1 MPNSKRTFVNSKM
14 NKDIDERLIPDGD
27 YRDALNIRV
36 ANSEG
41 SDVGAIENSLSNKR
55 ITNIDLGDNAFTI
68 GGYADEFEEKI
79 YWFVVSD
86 TGSFL
91 LEWDN
96 INQVISIVLKDTRP
110 LEENVLNLN
119 KDYLITGVNIIV
131 DTDNGN
137 RYLYWTD
144 NINPPRA
151 ININRAKTYGENNF
165 GEAEISVIKAP
176 PLYSPEI
183 ELIET
188 STQQENFISERFI
201 SFAYRYK
208 YLDGEYSA
216 LSPFTEY
223 AFEAKD
229 FDYDFNTATNE
240 SMVNNTNSV
249 RISFNTGSDLVQ
261 EVDVVFKE
269 SGSNVVYV
277 AQTFNKDN
285 KGWNDDAVEYFTF
298 YNDKIFLVLPERQLF
313 RLYDAVP
320 LLAKAQEVIGNR
332 LVYGNYTENHDLLD
346 CDGNPVFVD
355 YKLSLTSEQV
365 EENTASRT
373 LKSIR
378 DYELVMAYGDD
389 NGRLTSGLQS
399 GESTVHVPISYS
411 DRKNSLS
418 VELRSKA
425 PCFAKFYRFYIK
437 QSSGDFDTIIPTLFY
452 KQSNFTYFLIEN
464 SEIDKVKEGDFLIIK
479 ADTQGL
485 KNKSIKVK
493 VLEVKSQDEN
503 FLSGED
509 GGQVKGLYFKVSF
522 NNADAIFD
530 ENSYSFYEFS
540 FKDSAD
546 GSAPPTEARQAVQNE
561 QLDHVTTLFK
571 GDTLNDIVVTANYT
585 SDEDKRYEVEIFTT
599 DQAGDTFQ
607 WRTQD
612 VNGAFSF
619 WNDNGGAGIPLSTTP
634 IDLDGDV
641 SISFNAI
648 TGHSIN
654 DKWLVKKN
662 KGFVADEA
670 DRSYGVLLYHEN
682 ITAGSSVRLFHR
694 SRKEKSSVT
703 SEFDITSISSDNY
716 DNLEEWFYGEEI
728 YNEIN
733 AENYLGEFSQI
744 KFRKFNLIRFS
755 DGGVVNYPE
764 DYQPG
769 DLAGVKIDEEGQFYG
784 IIIESDRSFDQSRK
798 VYSETTTEIR
808 KLESLPIFETEA
820 KDNDTD
826 IYYEIGRTYLI
837 DENGNHLGFNDADR
851 DQDIVGGVTARL
863 ELPTFNA
870 YCWGNGV
877 ESSKIKDSFNGNIM
891 SFDTRPITVLD
902 EYKRNVR
909 IASLTHSG
917 RFQQSTNYNALNE
930 FNLSTGNF
938 KDLDDAYGS
947 IQKLYSR
954 DNNIIAFQ
962 EDKIFQILFN
972 KSVVYGADGTSTL
985 TQTNAIL
992 GQELPFAGE
1001 YGISNNPES
1010 FAKFGNRV
1018 WFTDAKRGSVLR
1030 LSIDGITEVSEYGM
1044 RDYFRDS
1051 FRAYTDNKKIGS
1063 YDPYFDQYVLNV
1075 DEQKLVKP
1083 LKTDCGIIVYKSEQ
1097 SEPFTYTICLN
1108 DLDGDV
1114 VIDYNITEGSANV
1127 QAVFNGNTYVGTE
1140 TQGFDSIVFQRDTL
1154 SENEVVVTVTPLE
1167 DNTEYSV
1174 VSTCPLGFEQKVV
1187 LVIVND
1193 EFDTNKTMT
1202 SRYRWGTSVFFNE
1215 QPSFNADG
1223 VTLFESYTGIGGQTR
1238 YPTDGSTIVMDA
1250 FKDITDTGD
1259 FNYEEENRI
1268 GYLVSN
1274 TVYDENSLQQLLDSA
1289 NYPLPIQTNQDQDY
1303 ENHRITF
1310 PFNKQNVDDILYLIW
1325 NYKSIPQQLACDA
1338 GVNASGGEGIYY
1350 ITLNVGT
1357 DTGLTGI
1364 NYNSY
1369 NVPDRFIIEYDNVTV
1384 ADSKYVGNNIVG
1396 NQNGQPGLIGDHN
1409 LPVYEYNLNTQ
1420 QFEATGQVNP
1430 VSISQNDVADG
1441 SPQEPQEGLGQ
1452 LLFNKVTAEPTTMR
1466 ITVIAPVNTSWMLN
1480 GICPGL

>member
-223 AFEAKD
+223 AFEAKN
-229 FDYDFNTATNE
+229 FDYDFNTATNK

-249 RISFNTGSDLVQ
+249 NISFDTGNDLVQ

-269 SGSNVVYV
+269 SGSNNVYIIE
-277 AQTFNKDN
+277 TFNKDY
-285 KGWNDDAVEYFTF
+285 KGWNDNDTVSFTF
-298 YNDKIFLVLPERQLF
+298 FNNKIYRVLPEKQLF

-320 LLAKAQEVIGNR
+320 LLAKSQEAIGNR
-332 LVYGNYTENHDLLD
+332 IVYGNYTENYDLKD
-346 CDGNPVFVD
+346 CDGKNVFID
-355 YKLSLTSEQV
+355 YSLTFTSLPM
-365 EENTASRT
+365 EEGEAKKT

-378 DYELVMAYGDD
+378 DYEVVMAYGDD

-399 GESTVHVPISYS
+399 GESTVHVPITSS
-411 DRKNSLS
+411 DRETSLQ
-418 VELRSKA
+418 VELRHKA

-437 QSSGDFDTIIPTLFY
+437 QSSGDFNTIIPTLFF
-452 KQSNFTYFLIEN
+452 KQANFTYFLIEQ

-485 KNKSIKVK
+485 KNKTIKIK
-493 VLEVKSQDEN
+493 ILEVKNQDKDFIN
-503 FLSGED
+503 GED
-509 GGQVKGLYFKVSF
+509 GGQPKGLYFKVSF
-522 NNADAIFD
+522 ESSDVIFD
-530 ENSYSFYEFS
+530 ENSYSFFS
-540 FKDSAD
+540 LSYKDTAD
-546 GSAPPTEARQAVQNE
+546 GSAPSTEIQQTVINE
-561 QLDHVTTLFK
+561 ELDHTTVLFK
-571 GDTLNDIVVTANYT
+571 GDTLDDITTIPSYT
-585 SDEDKRYEVEIFTT
+585 TEDKRYEVEIFTT
-599 DQAGDTFQ
+599 DESGDTFQ

-612 VNGAFSF
+612 VNGVFSF
-619 WNDNGGAGIPLSTTP
+619 WNNNNDDGIPLSTSP
-634 IDLDGDV
+634 IVLDSDM
-641 SISFNAI
+641 SISFNAT
-648 TGHSIN
+648 TGHSIE
-654 DKWLVKKN
+654 DKWLIKKN

-670 DRSYGVLLYHEN
+670 RRSYGVLLYHQS
-682 ITAGSSVRLFHR
+682 ITVGSQIRLFYR
-694 SRKEKSSVT
+694 SRKEEGSVT
-703 SEFDITSISSDNY
+703 SEFDITNISGNNY
-716 DNLEEWFYGEEI
+716 EDLEEWFYGEEI
-728 YNEIN
+728 FNEIN
-733 AENYLGEFSQI
+733 NQNYLGEYSQI
-744 KFRKFNLIRFS
+744 KFRRFNLTKFS
-755 DGGVVNYPE
+755 DGSEINYPSE
-764 DYQPG
+764 FVEG
-769 DLAGVKIDEEGQFYG
+769 DLGGAKINPNGQFTG
-784 IIIESDRSFDQSRK
+784 IIIESDRSFDRSRK
-798 VYSETTTEIR
+798 VYTQTTTEVR

-820 KDNDTD
+820 VENDND
-826 IYYEIGRTYLI
+826 IYYEVSRTYPI
-837 DENGNHLGFNDADR
+837 DENGNHLGFDLIDR
-851 DQDIVGGVTARL
+851 NQNLNLGTTASL
-863 ELPTFNA
+863 KLPVFNA
-870 YCWGNGV
+870 FSWGNGV
-877 ESSKIKDSFNGNIM
+877 ESSKIKDSFNGNRIG
-891 SFDTRPITVLD
+891 FDTRPITVLD
-902 EYKRNVR
+902 EYKRNER
-909 IASLTHSG
+909 IASLTYSG
-917 RFQQSTNYNALNE
+917 VFQQSTNYNALNE
-930 FNLSTGNF
+930 FNLATGNF

-954 DNNIIAFQ
+954 DNNIIVFQ
-962 EDKIFQILFN
+962 EDKIFQVLFN
-972 KSVVYGADGTSTL
+972 KSVVYGADGESTI
-985 TQTNAIL
+985 TQTNAVL
-992 GQELPFAGE
+992 GQEIPFTGE
-1001 YGISNNPES
+1001 YGISKNPES
-1010 FAKFGNRV
+1010 FSEFGNRV
-1018 WFTDAKRGSVLR
+1018 WFTDAKRGRVLR
-1030 LSIDGITEVSEYGM
+1030 LSTDGITPISEYGM

-1051 FRAYTDNKKIGS
+1051 FRAYTNNKKIGA
-1063 YDPYFDQYVLNV
+1063 YDPYFDQYILNV
-1075 DEQKLVKP
+1075 NQEEILNP
-1083 LKTDCGIIVYKSEQ
+1083 LLTDCGTIVYRTDQ
-1097 SEPFTYTICLN
+1097 SLPFTYTIKLN
-1108 DLDGDV
+1108 DLEGDIV
-1114 VIDYNITEGSANV
+1114 LNYTITQGQANV
-1127 QAVFNGNTYVGTE
+1127 TATFNGNVYNGNETIGVG
-1140 TQGFDSIVFQRDTL
+1140 QINFVRDSL
-1154 SENEVVVTVTPLE
+1154 SLNEVTVTITPTQ
-1167 DNTEYSV
+1167 DSTEYSV
-1174 VSTCPLGFEQKVV
+1174 SSVCPLGNPQKVIV
-1187 LVIVND
+1187 VILND
-1193 EFDTNKTMT
+1193 EFDANQTMT
-1202 SRYRWGTSVFFNE
+1202 NRYNWNNSNFFIENPQFDE
-1215 QPSFNADG
+1215 SG
-1223 VTLFESYTGIGGQTR
+1223 LTLFKVYDGIGGQTR
-1238 YPTDGSTIVMDA
+1238 FPIDGAIIKLDA
-1250 FKDITDTGD
+1250 FKDIVDTGD
-1259 FNYEEENRI
+1259 FDYDEENRI
-1268 GYLVSN
+1268 GYLISD
-1274 TVYDENSLQQLLDSA
+1274 TVYDETQIDTIVDNA
-1289 NYPLPIQTNQDQDY
+1289 TFPLPILTNPDGDY

-1310 PFNKQNVDDILYLIW
+1310 PFNKQTPQDILYLIW
-1325 NYKSIPQQLACDA
+1325 DYRSTPQQLACDA
-1338 GVNASGGEGIYY
+1338 GITASGNEGIYY
-1350 ITLNVGT
+1350 VDLAIGT

-1364 NYNSY
+1364 NYNSF
-1369 NVPDRFIIEYDNVTV
+1369 NVPDRFIIEYNGVTV

-1396 NQNGQPGLIGDHN
+1396 NQNGQPGLIGNHN
-1409 LPVYEYNLNTQ
+1409 LPVYEYDLNTS
-1420 QFEATGQVNP
+1420 QFVATGQVNP